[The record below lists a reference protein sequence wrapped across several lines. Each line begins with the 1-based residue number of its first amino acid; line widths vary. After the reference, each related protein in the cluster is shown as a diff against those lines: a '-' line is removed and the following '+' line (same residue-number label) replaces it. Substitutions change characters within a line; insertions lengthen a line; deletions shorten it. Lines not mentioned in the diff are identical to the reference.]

1 MDQNDTQK
9 KKRTIKAKIRL
20 DYQAI
25 PAPKR
30 FWAVRKNTQEISE
43 EIRDQQVLGLQN
55 LAFQG
60 IRIEEVDRSGDVYNV
75 KDPVTGEDMSFAPTV
90 VSLEADC
97 LEDLMEFSIR
107 DEFRKVDIISPELIC
122 LDDKEIGRLIST
134 VNRKMRENKLLIS
147 RLMEKT

>member
-1 MDQNDTQK
+1 
-9 KKRTIKAKIRL
+9 
-20 DYQAI
+20 
-25 PAPKR
+25 
-30 FWAVRKNTQEISE
+30 
-43 EIRDQQVLGLQN
+43 
-55 LAFQG
+55 
-60 IRIEEVDRSGDVYNV
+60 
-75 KDPVTGEDMSFAPTV
+75 MSFAPTV